1 VSESTKS
8 LPSAAMADRFVRRI
22 PEPTVVR
29 LPVYQR
35 ALLALSA
42 SGVQTV
48 SSAELAEAAGVN
60 AAKVRKDLSHLG
72 TYGTPG
78 TGYDVNFLLSQVHR
92 ELGLDRE
99 WQVVIVGV
107 GNLGRALA
115 RSQRFST
122 QNFRAAALFDIDPE
136 IIGEEIVGLP
146 IRPLEELAS
155 VVAGI
160 SRCIGVIACPAAA
173 AQDVCDRLVSA
184 GAEAILNFAP
194 AIMVVPHPV
203 QLRQVDFSVE
213 LQVRAFYVAH
223 PEATAIPDDASL

>member
-1 VSESTKS
+1 
-8 LPSAAMADRFVRRI
+8 MADRFVRRI

-42 SGVQTV
+42 GGVQTV
-48 SSAELAEAAGVN
+48 SAAELAEAAGVN

-78 TGYDVNFLLSQVHR
+78 TGYDVNFLLGQVRR

-99 WQVVIVGV
+99 WQVVIVGM
-107 GNLGRALA
+107 GNLGHALA

-122 QNFRAAALFDIDPE
+122 QNFRAVALFDIDPDK
-136 IIGEEIVGLP
+136 IGEEVAGLP
-146 IRPLEELAS
+146 IRHISELQA
-155 VVAGI
+155 VVGGI
-160 SRCIGVIACPAAA
+160 SRSIGVIASPASV
-173 AQDVCDRLVSA
+173 AQDVCNRLVEA
-184 GAEAILNFAP
+184 GVAAILNFAP
-194 AIMVVPHPV
+194 AILTVSRPL

-213 LQVRAFYVAH
+213 LQVLAFYVAH
-223 PEATAIPDDASL
+223 PEVTVEPEDASLSGL

>member
-1 VSESTKS
+1 
-8 LPSAAMADRFVRRI
+8 MADRFVRRI

-35 ALLALSA
+35 ALLALSGA
-42 SGVQTV
+42 GVHTV
-48 SSAELAEAAGVN
+48 SSAELAEATGVN

-78 TGYDVNFLLSQVHR
+78 TGYDVNFLLGQVRR

-99 WQVVIVGV
+99 WEVVIVGM

-122 QNFRAAALFDIDPE
+122 QNFRAVALFDVDPDK
-136 IIGEEIVGLP
+136 IGEEIAGLP
-146 IRPLEELAS
+146 IRHLSELAA

-160 SRCIGVIACPAAA
+160 SRSIGVIATPAAA
-173 AQDVCDRLVSA
+173 AQGVCSRLVSA
-184 GAEAILNFAP
+184 GVGAILNFAP
-194 AIMVVPHPV
+194 AILTVPHAV

-213 LQVRAFYVAH
+213 LQVLAFYVAH
-223 PEATAIPDDASL
+223 PEVTAETEDASSLGL

>member
-1 VSESTKS
+1 
-8 LPSAAMADRFVRRI
+8 MADRFVRRI

-42 SGVQTV
+42 GGVQTV

-78 TGYDVNFLLSQVHR
+78 TGYDVNFLLGQVRR

-99 WQVVIVGV
+99 WQVVIVGM
-107 GNLGRALA
+107 GNLGHALA
-115 RSQRFST
+115 RSQTFST
-122 QNFRAAALFDIDPE
+122 QNFRAVALFDIDPDK
-136 IIGEEIVGLP
+136 IGEEVAGLP
-146 IRPLEELAS
+146 IRHISELQA
-155 VVAGI
+155 VVGGI
-160 SRCIGVIACPAAA
+160 SRSIGVIASPASV
-173 AQDVCDRLVSA
+173 AQDVCNRLVEA
-184 GAEAILNFAP
+184 GVAAILNFAP
-194 AIMVVPHPV
+194 AILTVSRPL

-213 LQVRAFYVAH
+213 LQVLAFYVAH
-223 PEATAIPDDASL
+223 PEVTVEPEDASLSGL

>member
-1 VSESTKS
+1 
-8 LPSAAMADRFVRRI
+8 MADRFVRRI

-78 TGYDVNFLLSQVHR
+78 TGYDVNFLLGQVRR

-122 QNFRAAALFDIDPE
+122 QNFRAVALFDVDPAV
-136 IIGEEIVGLP
+136 IGEEVAGLP
-146 IRPLEELAS
+146 IRHVSELPG
-155 VVAGI
+155 VMAGV
-160 SRCIGVIACPAAA
+160 SRWIGVIASPAAA

-184 GAEAILNFAP
+184 GAGAILNFAP
-194 AIMVVPHPV
+194 AILTVPHPL

-213 LQVRAFYVAH
+213 LQVLAFYVAH
-223 PEATAIPDDASL
+223 PEATASPDDASL

>member
-1 VSESTKS
+1 
-8 LPSAAMADRFVRRI
+8 MADRFVRRI

-42 SGVQTV
+42 GGVQTV

-78 TGYDVNFLLSQVHR
+78 TGYDVNFLLGQVRR

-99 WQVVIVGV
+99 WQVVIVGM
-107 GNLGRALA
+107 GNLGHALA

-122 QNFRAAALFDIDPE
+122 QNFRAVALFDIDPDK
-136 IIGEEIVGLP
+136 IGEDVAGLP
-146 IRPLEELAS
+146 IRHMSELQA
-155 VVAGI
+155 VVGGI
-160 SRCIGVIACPAAA
+160 SRSIGVIASPASV
-173 AQDVCDRLVSA
+173 AQDVCNRLVEA
-184 GAEAILNFAP
+184 GVAAILNFAP
-194 AIMVVPHPV
+194 AILTVARPL

-213 LQVRAFYVAH
+213 LQVLAFYVAH
-223 PEATAIPDDASL
+223 PEVAVEPEDASLSGL